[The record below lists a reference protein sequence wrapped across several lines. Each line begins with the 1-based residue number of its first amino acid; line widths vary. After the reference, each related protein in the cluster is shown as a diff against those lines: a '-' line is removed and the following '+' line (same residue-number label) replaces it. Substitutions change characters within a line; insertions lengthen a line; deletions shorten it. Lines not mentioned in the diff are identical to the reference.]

1 MHEPVD
7 RSRANSNTV
16 NRDVRYCGL
25 FILYG
30 DQTNV
35 NIVSILSPCENASN
49 NTGARER
56 RHTHGTNS
64 NFMPIN
70 YYYKR

>member
-7 RSRANSNTV
+7 RSRANSNTI
-16 NRDVRYCGL
+16 NLDVRYCGL

-35 NIVSILSPCENASN
+35 SIVSILSPCENASN
-49 NTGARER
+49 TRARANVAI
-56 RHTHGTNS
+56 HTVQ
-64 NFMPIN
+64 IQILCL
-70 YYYKR
+70 